1 MITDHAVQQHV
12 LHLNVLA
19 CLLRNTCC
27 ICIFIYM
34 HFQFYLFWPVLNFFV
49 LALVLRNGGF
59 AEVCLA
65 RKLKTP
71 ATTLILRGSKKLKYL
86 MYSNAKVSSKL
97 FMCVEYFLL
106 YFDYC
111 YIYSYYCCYYYHHY
125 LYMCMEY
132 FLMGQKKSVPSS
144 FRFSREAT
152 M

>member
-1 MITDHAVQQHV
+1 M
-12 LHLNVLA
+12 LHLYFYLYAFSILFVLTCPQFLRTRA
-19 CLLRNTCC
+19 CTPEWWLCGSLPRTQTQNTCNNSN
-27 ICIFIYM
+27 IERIQEI
-34 HFQFYLFWPVLNFFV
+34 
-49 LALVLRNGGF
+49 
-59 AEVCLA
+59 E
-65 RKLKTP
+65 
-71 ATTLILRGSKKLKYL
+71 IL

-97 FMCVEYFLL
+97 FLCVEYFLL